1 MKLVLLSK
9 LNFRNTRE
17 SIPLLAGNAEY
28 IFEDVLRQV
37 IPGVRF
43 KIVNP
48 EAEIHSFVDA
58 IPVYDCDNDERII
71 EKDHIEYQIN
81 GVVGI
86 LKIDLPSRDLYSSD
100 ITNRIRDVMR
110 INKIEYIDI
119 RID

>member
-17 SIPLLAGNAEY
+17 YIPLLASNADY
-28 IFEDVLRQV
+28 IFEDVLRQL
-37 IPGVRF
+37 IPGVLF
-43 KIVNP
+43 KTVNP
-48 EAEIHSFVDA
+48 EAEIHSYVDS

-86 LKIDLPSRDLYSSD
+86 LKIDLPSRDLYASD
-100 ITNRIRDVMR
+100 VTNRIRDVMR